1 MKNSKIFRWPGKQGL
16 TPDLEIEN
24 FEELSSHATS
34 VVPHKAI
41 FYMTEI
47 LTFGKVLF
55 DCVELSNYPAFEST
69 VVTRTKEKIKRLFR
83 DTFINFYWFTNI

>member
-1 MKNSKIFRWPGKQGL
+1 MKNSNIFRWPGKQGL

-34 VVPHKAI
+34 VVLHKAI

-47 LTFGKVLF
+47 LTFGNVLF
-55 DCVELSNYPAFEST
+55 ANQLKTSDRKSST
-69 VVTRTKEKIKRLFR
+69 G
-83 DTFINFYWFTNI
+83 